1 MRTRIAP
8 RTMLVLIECLTIV
21 LIGAMSALSTSVPA
35 GAGQSILLPTSIPSG
50 CGSGDNTSAL
60 EGFLATVPANAT
72 VMFPKDGCFIVNGT
86 LLVQGTTGLTIDG
99 NGSTLEQTVSPATAA
114 PIVELWDDTNLT
126 ITTMNVIGAY
136 NGTNGGERYEGDY
149 GYELEGDNGVNLNH
163 DATSDIQGDFM
174 YLSPPYDLSNITDS
188 LNTNIDVTDSTF
200 TNAGYHGLTVESV
213 GCLTLAACNGLTVSN
228 DTFNGI
234 GTDAMDFEYDD
245 YSTPFNA
252 NGTPF
257 WAAQDYVTIE
267 DNTWSN
273 WGNDWFASVQGQT
286 PGVQEQ
292 HLTLTGNRLAGNGPV
307 FEVVGTNRAATTE
320 PHTNDYWT
328 ITNNAFQPGY
338 YVAPYRGGDS
348 VAAQLYDISDLT
360 MTGNTFPGCTGL
372 YESPQPVATCGAPSE
387 YLMDLDVITYG
398 TIENNNFSGMQGMV
412 LPQSY
417 PTYITDVTECDNKY
431 GANAAQLDAPCA
443 PPTTTVVLPANNA
456 RLSGTQYLD
465 ASASSGASGVVYE
478 LSGGGLSDDVVA
490 TGGEN
495 LYGWPAK
502 WNTAAVPDG
511 TYTLQSVASYAGGV
525 TGTSPPVTVMI
536 INQSR
541 QDDRGRFRTP
551 GGRPKWGGASL

>member
-1 MRTRIAP
+1 M
-8 RTMLVLIECLTIV
+8 
-21 LIGAMSALSTSVPA
+21 
-35 GAGQSILLPTSIPSG
+35 
-50 CGSGDNTSAL
+50 
-60 EGFLATVPANAT
+60 
-72 VMFPKDGCFIVNGT
+72 
-86 LLVQGTTGLTIDG
+86 
-99 NGSTLEQTVSPATAA
+99 
-114 PIVELWDDTNLT
+114 
-126 ITTMNVIGAY
+126 
-136 NGTNGGERYEGDY
+136 
-149 GYELEGDNGVNLNH
+149 
-163 DATSDIQGDFM
+163 
-174 YLSPPYDLSNITDS
+174 
-188 LNTNIDVTDSTF
+188 
-200 TNAGYHGLTVESV
+200 
-213 GCLTLAACNGLTVSN
+213 
-228 DTFNGI
+228 
-234 GTDAMDFEYDD
+234 
-245 YSTPFNA
+245 
-252 NGTPF
+252 
-257 WAAQDYVTIE
+257 TIE

-398 TIENNNFSGMQGMV
+398 TIENNNFSGMQGVV

-443 PPTTTVVLPANNA
+443 PPTTTVVLPANNARLSGTQYLDASASSGASGVVYELSGGGLSDDVVATGSENLYGWPAKWNTAAVPDGTYTLQSVASYAGGVTGTSPPVTVTVDNLPPTTTVVLPANNARLSGTQYLDASASSGASGVVYELSGGGLSDDVVATGSENLYGWPAKWNTAAVPDGTYTLQSVASYAGGVTGTSPPVTVTVDNLPPTTTVVLPANNA